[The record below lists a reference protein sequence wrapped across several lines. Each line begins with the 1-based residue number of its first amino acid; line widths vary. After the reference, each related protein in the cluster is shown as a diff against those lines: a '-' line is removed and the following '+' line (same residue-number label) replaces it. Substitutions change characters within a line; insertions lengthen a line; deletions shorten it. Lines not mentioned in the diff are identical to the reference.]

1 MEIGS
6 GIIWNVT
13 LSICVPIFVFW
24 LRSLGQRFDRM
35 DAEIHSFRVGLS
47 ETREKMA
54 HNYVTKTDLQD
65 DIKSIM
71 LRFDRLEEKFDKILT
86 ERLSRM

>member
-1 MEIGS
+1 MGM
-6 GIIWNVT
+6 GPDIIWNAI
-13 LSICVPIFVFW
+13 LSICVPVFVFW

-35 DAEIHSFRVGLS
+35 DAEISSFRVALS
-47 ETREKMA
+47 KTREKMA

>member
-24 LRSLGQRFDRM
+24 LRSLSQRFDRM
-35 DAEIHSFRVGLS
+35 DADIHSFRAGLS

-71 LRFDRLEEKFDKILT
+71 IRFDRLEEKFDKILT

>member
-1 MEIGS
+1 
-6 GIIWNVT
+6 
-13 LSICVPIFVFW
+13 
-24 LRSLGQRFDRM
+24 
-35 DAEIHSFRVGLS
+35 
-47 ETREKMA
+47 MA